1 MSMNLSIYISSL
13 YFFFVKDTC
22 QMKKRKEKEGKRK
35 NGIMRE
41 RKRKGTICRSQEEEE
56 KKRNYDCV
64 TANHQ

>member
-1 MSMNLSIYISSL
+1 
-13 YFFFVKDTC
+13 
-22 QMKKRKEKEGKRK
+22 MKKRKEKEGKRK